1 MHLVIVLPFFLPLE
15 LEPME
20 RKPLELWPLE
30 LWPLELKPLEL
41 WPLELK
47 PLELEPMELES
58 GFPHVGLLIG
68 RFGTKGSANLI
79 MATLGN
85 L

>member
-1 MHLVIVLPFFLPLE
+1 
-15 LEPME
+15 ME

-41 WPLELK
+41 WPLEL
-47 PLELEPMELES
+47 EPMELES
-58 GFPHVGLLIG
+58 HVPHVGLLIG